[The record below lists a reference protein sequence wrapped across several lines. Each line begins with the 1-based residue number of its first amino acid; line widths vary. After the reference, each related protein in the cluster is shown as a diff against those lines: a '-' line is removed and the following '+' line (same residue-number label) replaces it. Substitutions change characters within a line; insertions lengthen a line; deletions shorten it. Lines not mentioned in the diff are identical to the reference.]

1 MVRPVQRSD
10 IAALARGCALLGSGG
25 GGRTTV
31 LELLAGGAP
40 WPLDL
45 HAIEDLDPQTP
56 CVAAGFAGSTMVLAE
71 RLPTTDPFEPLIAA
85 VELWTGAT
93 APAICCFEIGGLNG
107 LTPFVAADGRAIVDA
122 DCMGRALPGLD
133 QMTLLVDEVPGIV
146 FAAHTGSGVVLVQSG
161 RGADAEAV
169 LRTSLAQAGGTGAVV
184 LGGFTVGDLRAH
196 AVTRTISRALELGHA
211 FTAVE
216 HAPLPELASALGA
229 RVVAA
234 GRIVS
239 SYTDARDPK
248 VQSIEIEGLDAQ
260 VHRLIT
266 RSESLALVSDGTLV
280 SASPAILAVLDAR
293 SRNVLEVP
301 QLTHGQHVVVIELPA
316 PQWWLDDE
324 RRRRRVAPS
333 AYGIDVGEPRMP

>member
-1 MVRPVQRSD
+1 M
-10 IAALARGCALLGSGG
+10 
-25 GGRTTV
+25 
-31 LELLAGGAP
+31 
-40 WPLDL
+40 
-45 HAIEDLDPQTP
+45 
-56 CVAAGFAGSTMVLAE
+56 
-71 RLPTTDPFEPLIAA
+71 
-85 VELWTGAT
+85 
-93 APAICCFEIGGLNG
+93 
-107 LTPFVAADGRAIVDA
+107 
-122 DCMGRALPGLD
+122 
-133 QMTLLVDEVPGIV
+133 
-146 FAAHTGSGVVLVQSG
+146 
-161 RGADAEAV
+161 

-301 QLTHGQHVVVIELPA
+301 QLTQGQHVVVIELPA